1 MVRTVSASSGI
12 EIGCRLAACKAEL
25 GHGNWLPWL
34 DREFGWSDRTALNFM
49 RVYEMVT
56 KSEKFSDLS
65 LPVSSLYLLAPL
77 NSGRSPPSRHRV
89 VVSTSIVG
97 LLPRSHCVD
106 WAPRLGINSV
116 IKPARAILTAPAAIS

>member
-65 LPVSSLYLLAPL
+65 LPVSSLYLLAAPSTPEEARQAVIESSSARRSSVCCHGLIASTGRHGSASIPSL
-77 NSGRSPPSRHRV
+77 NRREPF
-89 VVSTSIVG
+89 
-97 LLPRSHCVD
+97 
-106 WAPRLGINSV
+106 
-116 IKPARAILTAPAAIS
+116 